1 VGLGANYRRLWWS
14 SAFGNL
20 GDGIYLV
27 ALPLLA
33 LDLTRSPGLVAGV
46 TFAGSLPWLFFALPA
61 GAYADRLDRR
71 RTMTAVTLVRV
82 LAIGGLALAAWAD
95 MASIPLLYA
104 VALVLGIGQT
114 FFDTAA
120 QSLMPALV
128 DRDDLS
134 TANARLFAVELTM
147 NQFAGPPA
155 GGALAARS
163 MGLSLGSSA
172 LSYLLAAIPLARMQ
186 GSFRPVRDR
195 PAGKLRTEI
204 AEGLRYVW
212 ANRVLRT
219 FALLLGVMNLV
230 STGMFAVFPLFAVDP
245 GPMGLS
251 EAGFG
256 LLLTSLTVGA
266 LVATTVTARIEKRVG
281 PAPVLVVSVTLIGLP
296 FFVPYATASVA
307 ANAVAFAVMSG
318 AGVAWNVVT
327 VSLRQRITP
336 DHLLGRMNATYRLL
350 GWGGMPIGAALGG
363 LIGELFGVRTVFLL
377 AGLESLLLVP
387 VAALVLTP
395 RALAEAEGP

>member
-1 VGLGANYRRLWWS
+1 
-14 SAFGNL
+14 
-20 GDGIYLV
+20 V
-27 ALPLLA
+27 ALIL
-33 LDLTRSPGLVAGV
+33 GVA
-46 TFAGSLPWLFFALPA
+46 
-61 GAYADRLDRR
+61 
-71 RTMTAVTLVRV
+71 
-82 LAIGGLALAAWAD
+82 
-95 MASIPLLYA
+95 
-104 VALVLGIGQT
+104 QT
-114 FFDTAA
+114 FFDTSA

-155 GGALAARS
+155 GGALAARGI
-163 MGLSLGSSA
+163 GLSLGSSA
-172 LSYLLAAIPLARMQ
+172 LSYLVAAIPLGRMQ
-186 GSFRPVRDR
+186 GSFRPVRDKPTGR
-195 PAGKLRTEI
+195 LRTEI

-212 ANRVLRT
+212 GNRVLRT

-230 STGMFAVFPLFAVDP
+230 STAMFAVFPLFAVKP

-256 LLLTSLTVGA
+256 LLLTSLTAGA
-266 LVATTVTARIEKRVG
+266 LIATAVTSRIEKRVG
-281 PAPVLVVSVTLIGLP
+281 PAPVLVVSVVFIGLP
-296 FFVPYATASVA
+296 FFVPYATPSVA

-377 AGLESLLLVP
+377 AGLESVLLVP

-395 RALAEAEGP
+395 RALAEAG